1 MLHQLHHDRHYVDSL
16 NADRLRESAQRRRPA
31 DADSIERMVAA
42 AGRGDQ
48 SAWSAL
54 VARFRGRIMRVA
66 RSHGLNPHQAD
77 DVAQET
83 WVRLFR
89 NLEHVRDPLA
99 IGAWVDTTARRE
111 CLRAL
116 RGIRGEEL
124 TDEDFGERIAPEEP
138 DDVLEERRAALARAL
153 TKLPERQRTLMEF
166 LLADS
171 EPSYADASAELGMP
185 IGSIGPTRGRCL
197 EKLRRELVAEGATLP
212 A

>member
-1 MLHQLHHDRHYVDSL
+1 MLHQLHQDRHYVASL
-16 NADRLRESAQRRRPA
+16 DAERLRESAQRRRPA
-31 DADSIERMVAA
+31 DADTIERMVAA

-54 VARFRGRIMRVA
+54 VARFRGRVMRVA
-66 RSHGLNPHQAD
+66 RSHGLNAHQAD

-83 WVRLFR
+83 WLRLFR

-116 RGIRGEEL
+116 RSIRGEEL
-124 TDEDFGERIAPEEP
+124 TGEDVGVERVVPDEL
-138 DDVLEERRAALARAL
+138 DDELEERRAALAHAL
-153 TKLPERQRTLMEF
+153 ATLPERQRTLMEF
-166 LLADS
+166 LLAET

-197 EKLRRELVAEGATLP
+197 EKLRRELAAEI
-212 A
+212 